1 MAGLGRA
8 AVLFAAMWKEKN
20 CRWTCQ
26 TLIPGMA
33 GRVIDDREDWYQVIM
48 AHYRRPLA
56 AAAALNTA
64 IFVVEAVAGYQ
75 ADSLSLLMDS
85 VHNLSDEMA
94 LVLLYLAFVL
104 PHGVSRHLL
113 RSANVFNSV
122 GLVLV
127 SAVLLWQA
135 VERML
140 HPAPVL
146 GSVAIAVGL
155 MAAAA
160 NWGVARLLLAPGRRN
175 AAIRLAYI
183 HNIGDVY
190 VSLAPVGAGLLVS
203 LTGYS
208 TFDPLI
214 AAGIAVWIIVSTV
227 REVFA
232 SSEELIWPEKI
243 VCGHS
248 DHEEAPIGAAPSSP

>member
-1 MAGLGRA
+1 
-8 AVLFAAMWKEKN
+8 
-20 CRWTCQ
+20 
-26 TLIPGMA
+26 
-33 GRVIDDREDWYQVIM
+33 M

-64 IFVVEAVAGYQ
+64 IFVVEAVAGFK
-75 ADSLSLLMDS
+75 ADSLSLIMDS

-94 LVLLYLAFVL
+94 LVFLYLAFVL

-113 RSANVFNSV
+113 RTANVFNSV

-127 SAVLLWQA
+127 SGLLLWQA
-135 VERML
+135 AERIL
-140 HPAPVL
+140 HPAPVV
-146 GSVAIAVGL
+146 GSVAVVVG
-155 MAAAA
+155 
-160 NWGVARLLLAPGRRN
+160 LLAPSRNN

-190 VSLAPVGAGLLVS
+190 VSLAPVAAGLLVS

-208 TFDPLI
+208 IFDPLI
-214 AAGIAVWIIVSTV
+214 AAGIATWIIVSTV

-248 DHEEAPIGAAPSSP
+248 DHEEAAVGAASSRP

>member
-1 MAGLGRA
+1 
-8 AVLFAAMWKEKN
+8 
-20 CRWTCQ
+20 
-26 TLIPGMA
+26 
-33 GRVIDDREDWYQVIM
+33 M
-48 AHYRRPLA
+48 AHYRKPLA

-64 IFVVEAVAGYQ
+64 IFVVEALAGFQ
-75 ADSLSLLMDS
+75 ADSLSLIMDS

-94 LVLLYLAFVL
+94 LVFLYLAFVL

-113 RSANVFNSV
+113 RSANVFNSA

-135 VERML
+135 VERLL
-140 HPAPVL
+140 HPAPVV
-146 GSVAIAVGL
+146 GSVAVAVGL
-155 MAAAA
+155 LAAAA
-160 NWGVARLLLAPGRRN
+160 NWGVARLLLAPSRNN

-190 VSLAPVGAGLLVS
+190 VSLAPVAAGLLVT

-208 TFDPLI
+208 LFDPAI
-214 AAGIAVWIIVSTV
+214 AGCIAVWIIVSTG
-227 REVFA
+227 RQVFA

-248 DHEEAPIGAAPSSP
+248 DHEAIGAVSSQA

>member
-1 MAGLGRA
+1 
-8 AVLFAAMWKEKN
+8 
-20 CRWTCQ
+20 
-26 TLIPGMA
+26 
-33 GRVIDDREDWYQVIM
+33 M

-64 IFVVEAVAGYQ
+64 IFVVEAVAGFQ

-94 LVLLYLAFVL
+94 LVFLYLAFVL
-104 PHGVSRHLL
+104 PHGISRHLL
-113 RSANVFNSV
+113 RSANLFNSV

-127 SAVLLWQA
+127 SGLLLWQA
-135 VERML
+135 VERIL
-140 HPAPVL
+140 HPPPVV
-146 GSVAIAVGL
+146 GSVAIAIGL
-155 MAAAA
+155 LAAAA
-160 NWGVARLLLAPGRRN
+160 NWGVARLLLAPSRNN

-183 HNIGDVY
+183 HNVGDVY
-190 VSLAPVGAGLLVS
+190 VSLAPVAAGLLIS
-203 LTGYS
+203 LSGYS
-208 TFDPLI
+208 IFDPLI
-214 AAGIAVWIIVSTV
+214 AAGIAAWIIVSTM

-248 DHEEAPIGAAPSSP
+248 DHEDASIAATASRP